1 MATLMYLLV
10 SMLIM
15 AVGAWIARRYRVSG
29 AR

>member
-1 MATLMYLLV
+1 VMYLLV

-15 AVGAWIARRYRVSG
+15 AVGAAISRHYRVAA